1 MKNALRLIIVMA
13 VVLMAIGFC
22 GCSSQEEGNKYG
34 IHNYTIVYCS
44 DGKVEYQNY
53 GPGTTEQT
61 VYELASNGKT
71 VAAVVVLRMVDEGI
85 LSLDEQIYPYL
96 DAGLLTDDPRLME
109 ITLEELLCHTAGFS
123 PSYELGVD
131 KKLYSNPG
139 EEFRY
144 SGVGYIYLQNVI
156 ENASGM
162 TLDQAASKY
171 VFDPMGMEHSTF
183 ESADTITP
191 YMNLSNAVL
200 YSMLVFVLS
209 FIVLLVIV
217 SIIGK
222 VTKHKLYSFKAGYA
236 GSYIASG
243 VINAVFLLF
252 FFVSKVFVLF
262 LIIFAVMGSVLL
274 LTRKKTKLFVAS
286 APVIMAVTF
295 ILGFALPVSVPVT
308 RDVIAK
314 EANCAYSFK
323 STPEDMALFCNG
335 LMECYNDPEDICRQM
350 FAPAVNVDNENMWGL
365 GIAIESDAEGATT
378 YWHSGINPGFQSL
391 YVLCPEENKYVVVLT
406 NSDNGLDFAIETAS
420 AFLGFEGT
428 WQIKR

>member
-1 MKNALRLIIVMA
+1 MRNLFRLIIVMA
-13 VVLMAIGFC
+13 VVLMAVSFS
-22 GCSSQEEGNKYG
+22 GCNSQEKDNKYG
-34 IHNYTIVYCS
+34 IHNYTIIYS
-44 DGKVEYQNY
+44 NDGKVEYQNY
-53 GPGTTEQT
+53 GSGTTEQT

-71 VAAVVVLRMVDEGI
+71 VAAIVALRMVDEGI
-85 LSLDEQIYPYL
+85 LSLNEKIYPYL
-96 DAGLLTDDPRLME
+96 DSGLLTDDPRLKE
-109 ITLEELLCHTAGFS
+109 ITLKELLCHTAGFS

-131 KKLYSNPG
+131 KKLYSDPG
-139 EEFRY
+139 EKFRY
-144 SGVGYIYLQNVI
+144 SGVGYIYLQSVI

-162 TLDQAASKY
+162 TLDQTASKY
-171 VFDPMGMEHSTF
+171 VFEPMGMKNSTF

-200 YSMLVFVLS
+200 YSMLMFVVS
-209 FIVLLVIV
+209 FLVLLVIV
-217 SIIGK
+217 SITGK
-222 VTKHKLYSFKAGYA
+222 VTRHKLYSFKTGYA
-236 GSYIASG
+236 GSYIAAG

-252 FFVSKVFVLF
+252 FISKVFVLF
-262 LIIFAVMGSVLL
+262 LIIFAVMGLVLL
-274 LTRKKTKLFVAS
+274 LARKKSVLFVAS

-295 ILGFALPVSVPVT
+295 ILGFALPISVPVT

-335 LMECYNDPEDICRQM
+335 LMECYNDPDDICRQM

-365 GIAIESDAEGATT
+365 GIAIESEAEDVTT

-391 YVLCPEENKYVVVLT
+391 YVLYPEENKYVVVLT

-420 AFLGFEGT
+420 AFLGFKGT

>member
-1 MKNALRLIIVMA
+1 
-13 VVLMAIGFC
+13 
-22 GCSSQEEGNKYG
+22 
-34 IHNYTIVYCS
+34 
-44 DGKVEYQNY
+44 
-53 GPGTTEQT
+53 
-61 VYELASNGKT
+61 
-71 VAAVVVLRMVDEGI
+71 
-85 LSLDEQIYPYL
+85 
-96 DAGLLTDDPRLME
+96 
-109 ITLEELLCHTAGFS
+109 
-123 PSYELGVD
+123 
-131 KKLYSNPG
+131 
-139 EEFRY
+139 
-144 SGVGYIYLQNVI
+144 
-156 ENASGM
+156 
-162 TLDQAASKY
+162 
-171 VFDPMGMEHSTF
+171 
-183 ESADTITP
+183 
-191 YMNLSNAVL
+191 
-200 YSMLVFVLS
+200 
-209 FIVLLVIV
+209 
-217 SIIGK
+217 
-222 VTKHKLYSFKAGYA
+222 FKAGYA
-236 GSYIASG
+236 GSYIAAG

-335 LMECYNDPEDICRQM
+335 LMECYNDPDDICRQM

-420 AFLGFEGT
+420 AFLGFKGT

>member
-1 MKNALRLIIVMA
+1 MRNALRLIIVMA

-71 VAAVVVLRMVDEGI
+71 VAAVVALRMVDEGI

-144 SGVGYIYLQNVI
+144 SGVGYIYLQSVI

-200 YSMLVFVLS
+200 YSMLVFALS

-236 GSYIASG
+236 ISYIAAG

-252 FFVSKVFVLF
+252 FISKVFVLF
-262 LIIFAVMGSVLL
+262 LIIFAVMGLVLL
-274 LTRKKTKLFVAS
+274 LARKKSVLFVAS

-335 LMECYNDPEDICRQM
+335 LMECYNDPDDICRQM
-350 FAPAVNVDNENMWGL
+350 FAPAVIVDNENMWGL
-365 GIAIESDAEGATT
+365 GIAIESEAEDVTT

-391 YVLCPEENKYVVVLT
+391 YVLYPEENKYVVVLT

-420 AFLGFEGT
+420 AFLGFNGT